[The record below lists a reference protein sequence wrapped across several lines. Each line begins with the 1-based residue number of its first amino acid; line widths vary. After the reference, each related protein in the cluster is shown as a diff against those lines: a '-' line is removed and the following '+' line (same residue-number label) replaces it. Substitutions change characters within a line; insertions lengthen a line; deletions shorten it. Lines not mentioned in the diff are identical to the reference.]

1 MHDPLQVSMIFIKTM
16 SQPAFDLPTYTK
28 NRDLDLEPF
37 YKFEAFDINL
47 EKQPST
53 PGMEN
58 GVVVAEVVDFRT
70 LNIEDNIVDDDS
82 VVAEEVVTKRS
93 VEDDS

>member
-1 MHDPLQVSMIFIKTM
+1 MHDLLQVSMIFIKTM

-47 EKQPST
+47 EKQP
-53 PGMEN
+53 GMEN
-58 GVVVAEVVDFRT
+58 EVVVAEVVDFRT